1 MGNWINKHK
10 KSIIFFIIIFL
21 SLSGLCVLPLKTVL
35 KIPAIVCLKNNLDFM
50 GQFIERYSW
59 LATVLVILFVVVL
72 LVQNFSINST
82 TMKLMGLEFQLK
94 NTEKNIKIQIKN
106 YLSTKRSVFV
116 FYDEYDN
123 YYDVINSMYDILLF
137 LRKQLE
143 NFDNF
148 SQTNNECYKKI
159 EGMIKEIG
167 RFLTKHQSDYRRYY
181 TANIERESENFVSF
195 KEIQNRYLQVSE
207 MKRDFH
213 ELNTNMQIYADFFD
227 IDTNKW
233 NNWY

>member
-1 MGNWINKHK
+1 M
-10 KSIIFFIIIFL
+10 FFIIIFL
-21 SLSGLCVLPLKTVL
+21 SLSGLCVFPLKTVL

-123 YYDVINSMYDILLF
+123 YYDVIDYSGALWFFRNYPLLLLYPMYLNFASSNCLPHLPYIVRFIIFNLL
-137 LRKQLE
+137 LVP
-143 NFDNF
+143 
-148 SQTNNECYKKI
+148 STNP
-159 EGMIKEIG
+159 
-167 RFLTKHQSDYRRYY
+167 L
-181 TANIERESENFVSF
+181 
-195 KEIQNRYLQVSE
+195 L
-207 MKRDFH
+207 
-213 ELNTNMQIYADFFD
+213 
-227 IDTNKW
+227 
-233 NNWY
+233 